1 VDESAK
7 EAGGLRARKRRE
19 TAQRIT
25 DVALRLFLADGYE
38 ATTLDAIAA
47 AAGIS
52 RRTFFYY
59 YKSKDD
65 ILISM
70 QAGLGET
77 IAAGL
82 RHEPVDRRPL
92 DAVRDVILRAS
103 AAYPA
108 EEMIAIDRLMRSSEV
123 VMARKQASYVEH
135 ERTVHAAL
143 QRKWSH
149 AHSDTSLRLVAMI
162 AIGAIRLAL
171 EAFNRDNGKRPVVQH
186 LQEAFNALDKQI

>member
-1 VDESAK
+1 MPVENGAA
-7 EAGGLRARKRRE
+7 EGLRARKRRE

-25 DVALRLFLADGYE
+25 DVALTLFFKGGYE

-70 QAGLGET
+70 QSGLGQT

-82 RHEPVDRRPL
+82 LEVPADRRPL
-92 DAVRDVILRAS
+92 DAVRDVIIEAT

-108 EEMIAIDRLMRSSEV
+108 EDMIALDRLMRSSDV

-135 ERTVHAAL
+135 ERTVFEAL
-143 QRKWSH
+143 RRKWPQH
-149 AHSDTSLRLVAMI
+149 GRETSLRVVAMI

-171 EAFNRDNGKRPVVQH
+171 EAFNRDDGKRSVVDH
-186 LQEAFNALDKQI
+186 LREAFQALDEKV

>member
-1 VDESAK
+1 MPDGE
-7 EAGGLRARKRRE
+7 EGLRERKRRE

-25 DVALRLFLADGYE
+25 DAAMRLFVADGYE

-70 QAGLGET
+70 QSGLGAT
-77 IAAGL
+77 IAAGV
-82 RHEPVDRRPL
+82 READADARPL
-92 DAVRDVILRAS
+92 DAVRDVILQAS
-103 AAYPA
+103 AASPA
-108 EEMIAIDRLMRSSEV
+108 EEMIAIDRVMRSSET

-135 ERTVHAAL
+135 ERTVFDAL
-143 QRKWSH
+143 REKWPEP
-149 AHSDTSLRLVAMI
+149 AREMALRLAAMA

-171 EAFNRDNGKRPVVQH
+171 EAFNREDGQRPIVTH
-186 LQEAFNALDKQI
+186 LREAFDALDAGL